1 MSEPANL
8 IGAAVRGADRAFR
21 VIDGGP
27 PPAPPDAGDGAC
39 PVVALGQRDGVFHF
53 LDACGQKRALSAQ
66 KLGARDDLLSLFG
79 GDETWLRARH
89 PKRVQRPGA
98 DGEPGEWVVVDF
110 MVKGAAAALQR
121 ACFAAGIFGDHLL
134 LRRAGVWSGPDGA
147 PVVHCG
153 DAVLFDGAWRPPGA
167 RHANQFW
174 VAGPPTPRPDMLGC
188 ASAVALDL
196 QDRLARLWDWA
207 DPGAPIAVLGLLGSA
222 YLGAAIAWRP
232 AAFVFGGTGSGKSA
246 LMEVCRAALP
256 TAHYSNDSSKAGI
269 EGAVAGRA
277 VPILVD
283 EASDR
288 ADRDGARR
296 LADIVLS
303 ATGGDGTRG
312 VRGTADGGARSI
324 EIAGTILMFSI
335 RPPPLEPQHLGRF
348 SLLGLRAAAEGADHR
363 LEHAATSAYAREH
376 APALWGRAL
385 GAHER
390 YGAALTSFRHALGV
404 HGCAPR
410 ERDQNGALLAGWWVL
425 THEGL
430 PGPREAREGVLALG
444 ELVRRGDEARAADR
458 PARAVEHLLSSPVTL
473 KRSTERETV
482 ATLLARAWGSDTLQP
497 PEIAREHLALYGIRP
512 VRADEPPGRRGPAP
526 RLSDG
531 DGAWF
536 NPASPLLAALFRE
549 TPFDNRRWELDLLD
563 LASAGRARRKIRIG
577 DAVPSNAIWLSRATL
592 LPEETS
598 DDG

>member
-1 MSEPANL
+1 MSDAPSTIA
-8 IGAAVRGADRAFR
+8 AAVRGADRAFR
-21 VIDGGP
+21 VIDGGAP
-27 PPAPPDAGDGAC
+27 PPTATAPGGC
-39 PVVALGQRDGVFHF
+39 PVIALGHREGVFHF
-53 LDACGQKRALSAQ
+53 LDVAGQKRALSAQ

-79 GDETWLRARH
+79 GDDTWLRAEH
-89 PKRVQRPGA
+89 PKRVQRQGA
-98 DGEPGEWVVVDF
+98 DGEPGEWVTVDF
-110 MVKGAAAALQR
+110 VIKSAAAALQR

-134 LRRAGVWSGPDGA
+134 FRRSGVWAGPSGA

-153 DAVLFDGAWRPPGA
+153 DKVLFEGEWRPPGA
-167 RHANQFW
+167 RYGNQFW
-174 VAGPPTPRPDMLGC
+174 VAGAPTPRPDMLGC
-188 ASAVALDL
+188 ASAVATDL

-207 DPGAPIAVLGLLGSA
+207 EPGAPIAVLGLLGSA

-246 LMEVCRAALP
+246 LMEVCRGALP

-269 EGAVAGRA
+269 EGAVGGRA

-288 ADRDGARR
+288 ADREGARR

-348 SLLGLRAAAEGADHR
+348 SLIGLRAAAEGADHR
-363 LEHAATSAYAREH
+363 VEHAAAASYAREH
-376 APALWGRAL
+376 AAALWGRAL
-385 GAHER
+385 SAHER
-390 YGAALTSFRHALGV
+390 YASGLERFRAALGDA
-404 HGCAPR
+404 GCAPR
-410 ERDQNGALLAGWWVL
+410 ERDQNGALLAGWWIL
-425 THEGL
+425 TREGV
-430 PGPREAREGVLALG
+430 PGPRDAREGVLALG
-444 ELVRRGDEARAADR
+444 DLVRRGDEARAADR
-458 PARAVEHLLSSPVTL
+458 PARAVEHLLSSPVVL

-497 PEIAREHLALYGIRP
+497 PEVAREHLALYGIRP

-526 RLSDG
+526 RLSEG

>member
-1 MSEPANL
+1 MSESAST
-8 IGAAVRGADRAFR
+8 IAAAVRGADRAFR

-79 GDETWLRARH
+79 GDETWLRAHH

-110 MVKGAAAALQR
+110 LVKAAAGALQR

-134 LRRAGVWSGPDGA
+134 LRRAGVWSGPDGT

-153 DAVLFDGAWRPPGA
+153 DAVLLEGAWRRPGA

-174 VAGPPTPRPDMLGC
+174 VAGPPTSRPDMLGC
-188 ASAVALDL
+188 ASGVALEL

-207 DPGAPIAVLGLLGSA
+207 EPGAPIAVLGLLGSA

-312 VRGTADGGARSI
+312 VRGTADGGARSL

-348 SLLGLRAAAEGADHR
+348 SLIGLRAAAEGADHR
-363 LEHAATSAYAREH
+363 LEHAAAAAFAREH
-376 APALWGRAL
+376 AAALWGRAL
-385 GAHER
+385 AAHER
-390 YGAALTSFRHALGV
+390 YGGALASFRHALGA

-410 ERDQNGALLAGWWVL
+410 ERDQSGALLAGWWVL
-425 THEGL
+425 TREGL
-430 PGPREAREGVLALG
+430 PGPRDAREGVLALG
-444 ELVRRGDEARAADR
+444 DLVRRGDEARAADR
-458 PARAVEHLLSSPVTL
+458 PARAVEHLLSSPVVL

-482 ATLLARAWGSDTLQP
+482 ATLLARAWGSDAFQP
-497 PEIAREHLALYGIRP
+497 PEVAREHLALYGIRP
-512 VRADEPPGRRGPAP
+512 VRADEPRGPRGPAP
-526 RLSDG
+526 RLSEG

-536 NPASPLLAALFRE
+536 NPGSPLLAAIFRD
-549 TPFDNRRWELDLLD
+549 TPFDNGRWELDLLD
-563 LASAGRARRKIRIG
+563 VASAGRNRKVIRIG
-577 DAVPSNAIWLSRATL
+577 DAFARAPIWVSRAAL
-592 LPEETS
+592 MPEEEPEPE
-598 DDG
+598 